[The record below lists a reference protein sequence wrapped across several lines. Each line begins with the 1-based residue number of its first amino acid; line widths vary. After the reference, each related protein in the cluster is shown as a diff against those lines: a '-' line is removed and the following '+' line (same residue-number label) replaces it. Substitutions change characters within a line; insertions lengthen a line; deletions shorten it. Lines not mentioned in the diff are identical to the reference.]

1 MKEPIKVLH
10 VLSKMS
16 FGGVQSVVMNYYRHI
31 DSSKIQFDF
40 VVQSS
45 ENFFYDEEIKRLGGK
60 IYQVAPIHSNRKQF
74 ERDFFRVL
82 IENPEYKI
90 VHCHQNFL
98 NIVPLRIAKKAG
110 VPIRISHSHSNYK
123 ASSFIKEMQRKV
135 FRTIIAYYATDY
147 FACSRVAAQW
157 LYGHHSKSSKCKII
171 NNAIETKK
179 YFFDPGIRF
188 KKRKELGIDK
198 ELVLIH
204 VGMFTD
210 SKNHEYLFKVFEK
223 VHNKNINTLL
233 LLVGDGENR
242 SKLMKAAKECS
253 GSNNIIFLGKRDN
266 VHEYLMAADYFVF
279 PSKYEGLGM
288 SVIEAQMSGLPCIV
302 SDVVP
307 REVDL
312 FGDVSFI
319 SINETPETWANVI
332 IQNNTSRILHSIES
346 IMNTNYEIEIEAKKL
361 SDYYLSTII

>member
-31 DSSKIQFDF
+31 DRSKVQFHF

-45 ENFFYDEEIKRLGGK
+45 ENFFYDEEIKKLGGK

-82 IENPEYKI
+82 KENPDYKI

-98 NIVPLRIAKKAG
+98 NIVPLRIAKKAD

-123 ASSFIKEMQRKV
+123 ASSFIKEIQRKA
-135 FRTIIAYYATDY
+135 FRALISYYATDY
-147 FACSRVAAQW
+147 FACSIVAAQW

-179 YFFDPGIRF
+179 YLFNEDIRY

-210 SKNHEYLFKVFEK
+210 SKNQEYLFKVFEK
-223 VHNKNINTLL
+223 VYDININTLL
-233 LLVGDGENR
+233 LLIGDGENR
-242 SKLMKAAKECS
+242 VKLMNAAKECS
-253 GSNNIIFLGKRDN
+253 DNDNIIFLGKKDN
-266 VHEYLMAADYFVF
+266 VHEYLMAADLFVF

-302 SDVVP
+302 SNAVP
-307 REVDL
+307 KEVDL
-312 FGDVSFI
+312 FGDVTFV
-319 SINETPETWANVI
+319 SINESPETWANII
-332 IQNNTSRILHSIES
+332 IQYNKSRRLHKIES
-346 IMNTNYEIEIEAKKL
+346 LINTNYEIEIEVTKL
-361 SDYYLSTII
+361 TDYYLSAMI